1 MEDGQGRGAK
11 KNCFFYSLDQHQDH
25 QQNHFQDHHQ
35 AEEFYCL
42 ISRDYHQHHQ
52 KDNFAQDLDQ
62 NHHQN
67 HPRHLHGLKDVIVS
81 HPGPRLASPLLARLG
96 PDLVEAGNDERAP
109 AIKQVVKSGP
119 SGQKWL
125 KVAFI

>member
-1 MEDGQGRGAK
+1 MIRHY
-11 KNCFFYSLDQHQDH
+11 N
-25 QQNHFQDHHQ
+25 
-35 AEEFYCL
+35 
-42 ISRDYHQHHQ
+42 QHHQ
-52 KDNFAQDLDQ
+52 KYNFAQDLHQ

-67 HPRHLHGLKDVIVS
+67 HPGHLHGLKDVIVS

-109 AIKQVVKSGP
+109 AIKQLVKSGQ

-125 KVAFI
+125 RVALIRLKVAQSSQNGITSADIDFITEVSSSFSRVTSPLGESV